1 MVDLSH
7 TLHCALRRYFEHM
20 ESPDLARMR
29 FEYARDGLDEEVA
42 GRDPLSLFERWLADA
57 IAAGMD
63 EPNAMAL
70 ATATPD
76 GRPSSR
82 IVLLKGFDAR
92 GLVFF
97 TGYDSRKGREL
108 AANPHAA
115 ATMLWHPLQRQV
127 RVEGLVTRVDEGESD
142 DYFALRPRGS
152 QIGAVASPQ
161 SRTIPDRRALEDRV
175 AEVEHVFAERDIER
189 PPVWGGYR
197 IAIEAIEFWQGRTSR
212 LHDRLL
218 FTATSDGWTRERLAP

>member
-1 MVDLSH
+1 
-7 TLHCALRRYFEHM
+7 M
-20 ESPDLARMR
+20 ETPDLARMR
-29 FEYARDGLDEEVA
+29 SDYAREGLDEAAA
-42 GRDPLSLFERWLADA
+42 GDDPLSLFGRWLADA
-57 IAAGMD
+57 IAAGLD

-76 GRPSSR
+76 GRPSAR

-108 AANPHAA
+108 GANPHAA

-127 RVEGLVTRVDEGESD
+127 RVEGSVTRLDAAESD
-142 DYFALRPRGS
+142 AYFASRPRGA

-161 SRTIPDRRALEDRV
+161 SRTIPDRRALDDRV
-175 AEVEHVFAERDIER
+175 AEVEHVFSGHEIIR

-197 IAIEAIEFWQGRTSR
+197 IAVESIEFWQGRTNR

-218 FTATSDGWTRERLAP
+218 FTAVPNGWTRDRLAP

>member
-1 MVDLSH
+1 
-7 TLHCALRRYFEHM
+7 M

-29 FEYARDGLDEEVA
+29 FEYAREGLSESAA
-42 GRDPLSLFERWLADA
+42 GNDPLSLFRRWLADA
-57 IAAGMD
+57 LAAGLD

-76 GRPSSR
+76 GVPSVR
-82 IVLLKGFDAR
+82 IVLLKGLDAR

-108 AANPHAA
+108 GANPRAA

-127 RVEGLVTRVDEGESD
+127 RIEGAVTRLDDAESD
-142 DYFALRPRGS
+142 AYFASRPRGA

-161 SRTIPDRRALEDRV
+161 SRPIPDRHALEERV
-175 AEVEHVFAERDIER
+175 AEVEHAFADREIVR

-197 IAIEAIEFWQGRTSR
+197 VALESVEFWQGRASR

>member
-1 MVDLSH
+1 
-7 TLHCALRRYFEHM
+7 M
-20 ESPDLARMR
+20 ESPELARMR
-29 FEYARDGLDEEVA
+29 SEYARAGLAEPDA
-42 GRDPLSLFERWLADA
+42 GDDPLSLFSRWLDEAV
-57 IAAGMD
+57 AAEMH

-76 GRPSSR
+76 GSPSVR
-82 IVLLKGFDAR
+82 IVLLKGLDAR

-108 AANPHAA
+108 EANPRAA

-127 RVEGLVTRVDEGESD
+127 RVEGAVTRVDEAESD
-142 DYFALRPRGS
+142 AYFDSRPRGS

-161 SRTIPDRRALEDRV
+161 SRPIPDRQALEDRV
-175 AEVEHVFAERDIER
+175 AEVEHVFAERDVVR

-197 IAIEAIEFWQGRTSR
+197 IALESIEFWQGRESR
-212 LHDRLL
+212 LHDRLR
-218 FTATSDGWTRERLAP
+218 FTRTDAGDAWTRERLAP

>member
-1 MVDLSH
+1 
-7 TLHCALRRYFEHM
+7 M

-29 FEYARDGLDEEVA
+29 FEYAREGLEEETA
-42 GRDPLSLFERWLADA
+42 GDDPLSLFDRWLADA
-57 IAAGMD
+57 LAAGFD

-76 GRPSSR
+76 GRPSVR
-82 IVLLKGFDAR
+82 IVLLKGLDAR

-108 AANPHAA
+108 EANPRAA

-127 RVEGLVTRVDEGESD
+127 RVEGSVTRLDAAESD
-142 DYFALRPRGS
+142 AYFASRPRGS

-161 SRTIPDRRALEDRV
+161 SRPIPDRQALEERV
-175 AEVEHVFAERDIER
+175 AEVEHVFADREIIR
-189 PPVWGGYR
+189 PPGWGGYR
-197 IAIEAIEFWQGRTSR
+197 IAVESIEFWQGRTNR

-218 FTATSDGWTRERLAP
+218 FTATADGWTRQRLAP

>member
-1 MVDLSH
+1 
-7 TLHCALRRYFEHM
+7 M
-20 ESPDLARMR
+20 ESPELARMR
-29 FEYARDGLDEEVA
+29 SEYARDGLDEAAA
-42 GRDPLSLFERWLADA
+42 GEDPLSLFSRWLDDA
-57 IAAGMD
+57 VAAGLD

-97 TGYDSRKGREL
+97 TGYESRKGHEL
-108 AANPHAA
+108 EANPFAA

-127 RVEGLVTRVDEGESD
+127 RVEGAVTKIDEAESD
-142 DYFALRPRGS
+142 AYFTSRPRGA

-161 SRTIPDRRALEDRV
+161 SRAIPDRQALEERV
-175 AEVEHVFAERDIER
+175 SEVEHVFAERDVVR

-197 IAIEAIEFWQGRTSR
+197 VAISSIEFWQGRQSR
-212 LHDRLL
+212 LHDRLR
-218 FTATSDGWTRERLAP
+218 FTAAGDTWTRERLAP